1 VRSLINSIYE
11 TGQWPSVKVILFKKN
26 PKLQNAATIA
36 HTAEKVARIFRGK
49 DFQGTE
55 DIRGKDK
62 FIYRR
67 NGC

>member
-1 VRSLINSIYE
+1 MINNKYE
-11 TGQWPSVKVILFKKN
+11 TGQWPSVKVILFKKK
-26 PKLQNAATIA
+26 PKQQNAATIA

-49 DFQGTE
+49 DCQGTE
-55 DIRGKDK
+55 DTRGKDK